1 MTLQPLLQSTWAIQ
15 IHVLALTLAWLVG
28 TWQIFVSRKG
38 SPVHRKLGRVF
49 IALMLTMALVS
60 LFIHVRSPNS
70 AFFGFSLLHL
80 YVPLILGLS
89 ALALYGARAHR
100 VRLHRFAVITLYFG
114 SLTFTGL
121 VQIFLVTGGITH
133 RMFFPVS

>member
-15 IHVLALTLAWLVG
+15 LHVLALTLAWLVG
-28 TWQIFVSRKG
+28 TWQFFISRKG
-38 SPVHRKLGRVF
+38 SVVHRNLGRVF

-70 AFFGFSLLHL
+70 AFLGFSLLHL
-80 YVPLILGLS
+80 YVPLILSLC
-89 ALALYGARAHR
+89 ALAIYGARAHR
-100 VRLHRFAVITLYFG
+100 VSLHRFAVITLYFG
-114 SLTFTGL
+114 SLAFTGL

-133 RMFFPVS
+133 RMFFPAS